1 MINLKFL
8 NYAVEIAEGNE
19 FRLLYLIANTMS
31 LRKEGRTKIYRDM
44 LADKLGL
51 SKRQISRLT
60 DALEEKGLLRKDL
73 IYENGKS
80 VCFYSLNLDNNVSIT
95 SKKEDKNVPLNKS
108 YKKII
113 KDTKATK
120 DIKDINIEKELQ
132 EAEAS
137 SDILWM

>member
-95 SKKEDKNVPLNKS
+95 SKKEDKNVPPNKS

>member
-31 LRKEGRTKIYRDM
+31 LRNEGRTKIYRDM

-60 DALEEKGLLRKDL
+60 DSLEEKGLLRKDL

-95 SKKEDKNVPLNKS
+95 SQKEDKNVPLNKS

-120 DIKDINIEKELQ
+120 DIKDINIEKELE
-132 EAEAS
+132 EAESANTE
-137 SDILWM
+137 ILW